1 MKNLESRYSW
11 FSWRWMWA
19 EKLLGYLENFWFFD
33 KNWTKKGWACKMI
46 EWFLETFI
54 RLWGN
59 VIHIGLY
66 KTKIA
71 CRAACLGYCL
81 HAVYKIN
88 LCSWKWHPVTCK
100 EGGKKMSS
108 AHILRGPSINYV
120 LFLGGRGHIL
130 IFCQKIDFVW
140 VKIYGNK
147 GVARDN
153 KNVKKN
159 IMWFMTCPFWKKNK
173 TEIVF
178 CCIAA
183 WIQPDISGCQQD
195 FLVVWRWNQLRTF

>member
-1 MKNLESRYSW
+1 MSLHLQVLSEIHRILISRYTVTRWHLRERPPYCVFWSLNHSILTSMKNLESRYSW

-71 CRAACLGYCL
+71 CRTACLGYCL

-100 EGGKKMSS
+100 EGERKCRQLTS
-108 AHILRGPSINYV
+108 
-120 LFLGGRGHIL
+120 LGDH
-130 IFCQKIDFVW
+130 
-140 VKIYGNK
+140 
-147 GVARDN
+147 
-153 KNVKKN
+153 
-159 IMWFMTCPFWKKNK
+159 
-173 TEIVF
+173 
-178 CCIAA
+178 
-183 WIQPDISGCQQD
+183 S
-195 FLVVWRWNQLRTF
+195 